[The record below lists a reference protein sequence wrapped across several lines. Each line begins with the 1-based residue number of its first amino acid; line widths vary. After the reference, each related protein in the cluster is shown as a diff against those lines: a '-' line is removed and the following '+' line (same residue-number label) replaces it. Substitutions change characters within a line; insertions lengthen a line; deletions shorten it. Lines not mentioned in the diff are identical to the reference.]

1 MHGLARRVVG
11 SDALADEVTQ
21 DVFVD
26 LWKRPERFDPG
37 RGALRTFLLT
47 SAHGKAVDIVRSES
61 ARRSREEKTARETV
75 AAGYDLDRYAW
86 DLAVA
91 DRVKIA
97 VGSLPGG
104 ERQAIELAYFDGRT
118 YREVA
123 EILGEPEGTIKSRI
137 RSGLRRLKSALRR
150 ARGGGTVGGY
160 MNHEEVAELSRG
172 VRSRRR
178 GRPGQRRRPAASGRR
193 AIVARL
199 SLRTSTRSPVC
210 WQTAAGMLRQKCG
223 TG

>member
-1 MHGLARRVVG
+1 MPENKEMIDLGSAGDAVLVVAIGRWREEALAEVYRRHGGAVHGLARRVVG

-47 SAHGKAVDIVRSES
+47 SAHGKAVDVVRSES
-61 ARRSREEKTARETV
+61 SRRAREERTARETV
-75 AAGYDLDRYAW
+75 VAGYDLDHYAW

-91 DRVKIA
+91 DRVKSA
-97 VGSLPGG
+97 VGSLPGA

-137 RSGLRRLKSALRR
+137 RSGLRRLKGAL
-150 ARGGGTVGGY
+150 
-160 MNHEEVAELSRG
+160 VAQG
-172 VRSRRR
+172 VEA
-178 GRPGQRRRPAASGRR
+178 PW
-193 AIVARL
+193 VD
-199 SLRTSTRSPVC
+199 T
-210 WQTAAGMLRQKCG
+210 
-223 TG
+223 

>member
-1 MHGLARRVVG
+1 MIDLQTSGDAVLVVAIGRWREEALAEVYRRHGGAVHGLAKRVVG
-11 SDALADEVTQ
+11 SDSLADEVTQ

-75 AAGYDLDRYAW
+75 DSGYDLDRYAW

-91 DRVKIA
+91 DRVKVA
-97 VGSLPGG
+97 VGTLPGG

-137 RSGLRRLKSALRR
+137 RSGLRRLRGAL
-150 ARGGGTVGGY
+150 AAQGV
-160 MNHEEVAELSRG
+160 EAPWAE
-172 VRSRRR
+172 
-178 GRPGQRRRPAASGRR
+178 
-193 AIVARL
+193 
-199 SLRTSTRSPVC
+199 T
-210 WQTAAGMLRQKCG
+210 
-223 TG
+223 